1 MNLLKSVSIAVL
13 LTLGAT
19 TASQAEALPKACI
32 EGQTVIAKITNV
44 DAGDGYYLDM
54 NTKDGYISA
63 YCDVG
68 DCEVLYDNGISN
80 VLAKVTLSTL
90 QMEEHIE
97 SVMCSVTDIELNP
110 L

>member
-19 TASQAEALPKACI
+19 TASQAKTLPKACT
-32 EGQTVIAKITNV
+32 EGQTVIAKITHV
-44 DAGDGYYLDM
+44 DIGDGYNLDM
-54 NTKDGYISA
+54 NTKDGYVSA

-68 DCEVLYDNGISN
+68 DCEVLYENGITN
-80 VLAKVTLSTL
+80 ILAKVKLSTI
-90 QMEEHIE
+90 QMEEGIDPI
-97 SVMCSVTDIELNP
+97 CSITDIELNP

>member
-1 MNLLKSVSIAVL
+1 MKLFKTAALATVLALTSI
-13 LTLGAT
+13 
-19 TASQAEALPKACI
+19 TAQAEALPRACT

-44 DAGDGYYLDM
+44 DAGDGYHLDM

-68 DCEVLYDNGISN
+68 DCEVLYDNGITN
-80 VLAKVTLSTL
+80 VLAKVTLSTI
-90 QMEEHIE
+90 QMEEYTGSTI
-97 SVMCSVTDIELNP
+97 CSVTDIELNP

>member
-1 MNLLKSVSIAVL
+1 MNLLKSVSVAVL

-19 TASQAEALPKACI
+19 TASQAALPKSCT
-32 EGQTVIAKITNV
+32 EGETVIAKITNI
-44 DAGDGYYLDM
+44 DIGDGYYLDM

-80 VLAKVTLSTL
+80 VLAKVTLSTI
-90 QMEEHIE
+90 QMEEGID
-97 SVMCSVTDIELNP
+97 SICSITDIELNP